1 MTEPLER
8 LVYCSTATVPTD
20 SLLLI
25 AEILSVSQRNNDRD
39 GLTGALAISDG
50 WFLQVLEGRPSAL
63 DALLRRLETD
73 RRHKDLVILARRK
86 VKARLFEEWSMQSA
100 RVDPSISP
108 ALRALI
114 DDCRA
119 SPEDAVAAM
128 VKLVARQKERAV
140 KFRGA

>member
-1 MTEPLER
+1 MTESLER

-25 AEILSVSQRNNDRD
+25 AQILSVSQRNNDRD

-50 WFLQVLEGRPSAL
+50 WFLQVLEGPPSAL
-63 DALLRRLETD
+63 DALLRRLKTD
-73 RRHKDLVILARRK
+73 SRHKDIVILARRP

-114 DDCRA
+114 DDCRT

>member
-25 AEILSVSQRNNDRD
+25 AQILSVSQRNNDRD

-50 WFLQVLEGRPSAL
+50 WFLQVLEGRPPAL

-73 RRHKDLVILARRK
+73 TRHKDIVVLARRT
-86 VKARLFEEWSMQSA
+86 VKARLFDEWSMQSA

-108 ALRALI
+108 ALRTLI
-114 DDCRA
+114 DECRT
-119 SPEDAVAAM
+119 SPDDAVAAM
-128 VKLVARQKERAV
+128 VKLVAQQKERAV
-140 KFRGA
+140 TFRGA